1 MKRKK
6 RKPNSLYAN
15 ASITIRL
22 PYSAKALIKD
32 FSETK
37 KRTLTKTVLDAID
50 RYHPLR
56 AFHDRKLDEMAR
68 MCGELPPEV
77 EKETTAL
84 FPFMLE
90 GETV

>member
-15 ASITIRL
+15 ASLTIRL
-22 PYSAKALIKD
+22 PYGAKALIRE

-37 KRTLTKTVLDAID
+37 KRTLTKTVLEAID

-56 AFHDRKLDEMAR
+56 AFHNKKLDDMAR
-68 MCGELPPEV
+68 LCCQLPPEV
-77 EKETTAL
+77 VKESTAL

-90 GETV
+90 GE